1 MSELETGFRIGDVV
15 AMVRRRWPIVVGAAV
30 LGLVAGYLVFA
41 GAAETYSA
49 TSRVQVRPIQ
59 LNQFESEGR
68 SADQIE
74 IATEMD
80 LVKSDVVA
88 ETIREELGLAG
99 ENRAILARIAVATEI
114 DSFVMKITFAGD
126 NADQAKAGADAAAAG
141 YLKQRADTATA
152 TRDAAVAKLNED
164 IAAVE
169 QSLTEAQAAF
179 DAARD
184 DTPEK
189 SQLRVDLQTLQN
201 ELKGLQDQR
210 AELNQFDPATVG
222 TLVRKAS
229 VPPATTSKM
238 AMGKGIGV
246 FGLFLLAGLGI
257 AYLVDRR
264 DSLGG
269 GRRRIEAILPGA
281 TMRVMPGADGGS
293 ASPAEIDTAIDRM
306 AVELVAGGGHGT
318 ATSVLVIGTGMEPPV
333 ALAEELASSLAFAGI
348 PALFVLAGSS
358 ERQVRGARAVGSFAE
373 LVTAGGTLAG
383 PAGLPAQA
391 GATADPAVAVAGP
404 MVSWLR
410 PTGSAEAAGLL
421 RRAVVD
427 SLVAR
432 AARERFEAVV
442 FVAPS
447 PTRTAAGSALGQWM
461 QRTALVV
468 APEERSQAEP
478 VATALADAGVRV
490 TEVVWT

>member
-15 AMVRRRWPIVVGAAV
+15 AMIRRRLPIVVGAAM
-30 LGLVAGYLVFA
+30 LGIIAGYLVFA
-41 GAAETYSA
+41 GAPESFSA
-49 TSRVQVRPIQ
+49 TSRVQVRPIK

-68 SADQIE
+68 TTDQVD
-74 IATEMD
+74 IATEKD

-88 ETIREELGLAG
+88 ETIREELGLEG
-99 ENRAILARIAVATEI
+99 ENRAILARVAVTTEL
-114 DSFVMKITFAGD
+114 DSLVLKITFEGD
-126 NADQAKAGADAAAAG
+126 TAKQAKDGADAAAAG

-152 TRDAAVAKLNED
+152 TRDSSVAKLNED

-179 DAARD
+179 DAAPD
-184 DTPEK
+184 GPEK
-189 SQLRVDLQTLQN
+189 SQLRVDVQTLQN

-210 AELNQFDPATVG
+210 TELNQFDPATVG
-222 TLVRKAS
+222 ALVRKAS
-229 VPPATTSKM
+229 LPPATTSKM

-257 AYLVDRR
+257 AYAIDRR
-264 DSLGG
+264 DSMGG
-269 GRRRIEAILPGA
+269 GRRRIEQILPEA
-281 TMRVMPGADGGS
+281 TMRVMPGAEGGS

-306 AVELVAGGGHGT
+306 AVELVAGGSHGSAT
-318 ATSVLVIGTGMEPPV
+318 AVLVIGAGMEPPV

-348 PALFVLAGSS
+348 PALFVLAGPS
-358 ERQVRGARAVGSFAE
+358 EREVRGARIVSSFAD
-373 LVTAGGTLAG
+373 LVTSGGSLAG

-391 GATADPAVAVAGP
+391 GAAADPAIAIAGP

-410 PTGSAEAAGLL
+410 PKGSAEAAGLL

-427 SLVAR
+427 SLVTR
-432 AARERFEAVV
+432 AGRERFEAVV